1 MRCTHIIAIAAVA
14 LAILTLPR
22 AIPAAEATCQL
33 VVGLAP
39 VTATA
44 PAAPARLRARLERL
58 GVAVTRTLADGLPAA
73 RGLDTRTP
81 ANPFAFDPEHVWLV
95 EAPDSAG
102 AQAAAAALG
111 RDPDVA
117 WVEPNRVRETVDVSF
132 LAPLPDSFPNDPLFR
147 DTRQWG
153 LRNVGPAGF
162 FGGIA
167 GADIRALE
175 AWSLC
180 TGSNQLRLAFADT
193 GIDFAHPDLALTFP
207 DGSTRI
213 ERALNVTIEPGG
225 AVVDSLGHG
234 TLVAGVMAARS
245 GEGPHFDSLG
255 VAGVCGGDG
264 GANIG
269 CRIVPIKIAPGH
281 TGVATSFD
289 IARAIVY
296 AADVGARAVN
306 LSFAGSGGS
315 ALERAALYYAMTRG
329 CVVVAAAGNR
339 GSAQPQYP
347 AAYAADGLCIQVG
360 ASDPFDRRATFS
372 SFGPGLDVVAPGVNV
387 WTTGLTGPGRSGYIP
402 GSGTSF
408 AAPFVTG
415 TAGLLAALRPE
426 LTDTDFQHLI
436 RESAHDVGA
445 PGVDAETGW
454 GRLDAGAALAALPAD
469 VGVWHDEVAG
479 ERLTVLG
486 TDTLWVSEAGPGT
499 MTQLR
504 GPHRADLV
512 RVETTLALPDSFRG
526 PVRVWPR
533 VGGTFTV
540 PAGFRLPYWAP
551 WCEIAEIGSR
561 SFTLRGYLY
570 RVLDADLPAGLT
582 DAWLPVPPD
591 QARFGFTVIGHVE
604 RGAVADAP
612 PPAAVAPAARLI
624 ARPNPFLDGVRLIG
638 PRGLAESARLTVTDL
653 AGRMV
658 ARPIIDR
665 ARGESVWDGC
675 DTHGRPVPAGVYLAR
690 CEAGGRTLRCKLV
703 KVDRRP

>member
-1 MRCTHIIAIAAVA
+1 MRCTHVIAAVA
-14 LAILTLPR
+14 LAIFTLPR
-22 AIPAAEATCQL
+22 ATPAAEAPCQL

-39 VTATA
+39 ATATA
-44 PAAPARLRARLERL
+44 RAATARLRVRLERL
-58 GVAVTRTLADGLPAA
+58 GVVVTRTLADGLPAA
-73 RGLDTRTP
+73 RGLDARSP
-81 ANPFAFDPEHVWLV
+81 ENPFAFDPEHVWLV

-102 AQAAAAALG
+102 AQAAAAALAL
-111 RDPDVA
+111 DPDVA
-117 WVEPNRVRETVDVSF
+117 WVEPNRVREPADAS
-132 LAPLPDSFPNDPLFR
+132 APLPDGFPNDPLFR

-167 GADIRALE
+167 GADIQALA
-175 AWSLC
+175 AWSVC
-180 TGSNQLRLAFADT
+180 TGSNPLRLAIADT
-193 GIDFAHPDLALTFP
+193 GIDPAHPDLALTFP

-213 ERALNVTIEPGG
+213 ERALNVTLEPGG
-225 AVVDSLGHG
+225 SVVDSFGHG

-264 GANIG
+264 GTNAG
-269 CRIVPIKIAPGH
+269 CHIVPIKIAPGH

-296 AADVGARAVN
+296 ATDVGARAVN

-315 ALERAALYYAMTRG
+315 ALERAALYYAVTRG

-360 ASDPFDRRATFS
+360 ASDPFDRRAPFS
-372 SFGPGLDVVAPGVNV
+372 SFGPGLDVMAPGVSV
-387 WTTGLTGPGRSGYIP
+387 WTTGLTGPGRSGYVAAA
-402 GSGTSF
+402 GTSF

-436 RESAHDVGA
+436 RESAHDVGS

-454 GRLDAGAALAALPAD
+454 GRLDAGAALAVLPAD
-469 VGVWHDEVAG
+469 FGVWHDEVAG
-479 ERLTVLG
+479 GQLTVLG

-504 GPHRADLV
+504 GPHRAELV

-526 PVRVWPR
+526 PVRAWPR

-540 PAGFRLPYWAP
+540 RAGFRLPYWTP
-551 WCEIAEIGSR
+551 WCEVVDAGEGR
-561 SFTLRGYLY
+561 LTLRGYLY

-582 DAWLPVPPD
+582 DPWLPVPPD
-591 QARFGFTVIGHVE
+591 QARFGFTVIGRVE
-604 RGAVADAP
+604 RGAVAGAP
-612 PPAAVAPAARLI
+612 PRAAGDPAALLV
-624 ARPNPFLDGVRLIG
+624 ARPNPFRDGVRLIVPG
-638 PRGLAESARLTVTDL
+638 TASGDARLTVTDL
-653 AGRMV
+653 AGRVV
-658 ARPIIDR
+658 ARPIFDP
-665 ARGESVWDGC
+665 ARGEGIWDGR
-675 DTHGRPVPAGVYLAR
+675 DTHGRPVPAGIYLAR
-690 CEAGGRTLRCKLV
+690 CEAGGRTLRCRLV
-703 KVDRRP
+703 KLDRRP